1 MNFQSGLNHK
11 EITMALFDNIHSALS
26 NLAHDVRKAQEGIRT
41 DTPMWK
47 VQEFLDS
54 IVFTVLE

>member
-1 MNFQSGLNHK
+1 
-11 EITMALFDNIHSALS
+11 MALFDNIHSALS
-26 NLAHDVRKAQEGIRT
+26 NIAYDVHKAQEGIRT

-54 IVFTVLE
+54 IVFTATEMSKGNFDE

>member
-1 MNFQSGLNHK
+1 
-11 EITMALFDNIHSALS
+11 MALFDNIHSALS